1 MEEETPPLGFGW
13 DTAPR
18 PKRGMLR
25 AQRGFSSLSEPASL
39 KCPGS
44 SGTHVNV
51 IWLETSRQDTKRG
64 SQQPPRS
71 AGSGEP
77 RHITGLHARAGSLG
91 GEISSPLCSP
101 NPSFYGTARAIQTR
115 GKKALKAK
123 PKKNTSRFTMQ
134 SPGSSPQKLPP
145 RSPAAPRCPALLP
158 APPARSPSAL
168 LPALT
173 RPHRG

>member
-18 PKRGMLR
+18 PKKRMLR
-25 AQRGFSSLSEPASL
+25 AQRGFSSLAEPASL
-39 KCPGS
+39 MCPGS
-44 SGTHVNV
+44 SGTHVHA
-51 IWLETSRQDTKRG
+51 IWWETSQQDTKRG

-101 NPSFYGTARAIQTR
+101 NPSFYGTATAIQTT
-115 GKKALKAK
+115 GKKALKA
-123 PKKNTSRFTMQ
+123 
-134 SPGSSPQKLPP
+134 
-145 RSPAAPRCPALLP
+145 
-158 APPARSPSAL
+158 
-168 LPALT
+168 
-173 RPHRG
+173 